1 MHCSENELWQMMRKA
16 MLGCGFR
23 HDIAEDA
30 GWAAVF
36 ASHICAEA
44 VVEIADMLEHYASC
58 HSQNLVPFN
67 PSVFRRRG
75 EVLQAELQPWEF
87 LNYGSACCDWLIAHP
102 QTDSVQLKCSSFPYY
117 FTGLLHWTQR
127 QYGGH
132 IILTSPEGETI
143 IRDERICTAPIQGG
157 DITLRYAVDT
167 TASAERSTTD
177 TLQVEER
184 GWERLAH
191 FAQGAYVPETEHSK
205 LFGAGAGLKDND

>member
-1 MHCSENELWQMMRKA
+1 MQCSENELWQMMRKA

-30 GWAAVF
+30 GWASVF

-44 VVEIADMLEHYASC
+44 VVEIAEMLEHYASC
-58 HSQNLVPFN
+58 HSQNPVPYN
-67 PSVFRRRG
+67 PSVFKRRG

-102 QTDSVQLKCSSFPYY
+102 QTDSVQLKCSSLPYY
-117 FTGLLHWTQR
+117 FIGLLHWTQR

-132 IILTSPEGETI
+132 IILNSPECETI
-143 IRDERICTAPIQGG
+143 IQDEYIHATPIQGG
-157 DITLRYAVDT
+157 NITLQYAVHAT
-167 TASAERSTTD
+167 SSAERHTTD
-177 TLQVEER
+177 TIQIEKQ
-184 GWERLAH
+184 GWEMLAH
-191 FAQGAYVPETEHSK
+191 YAQGAYVPETEHSK